1 MAKFPVLPLWIGSKD
16 GWGASLHLV
25 QSPKK
30 GANVRMEPI
39 EAIVIS
45 QEIEGVVKLKGI
57 RFQSPSAGTLEVNEE
72 KGPIRNAPAPW
83 LKAVVASYAES
94 PDLDSVATSQH
105 LDSRTFRNLLTG
117 HILAY
122 RFFDLLVV
130 RHSLAD
136 TPVSVK
142 GMSIRFDLPARPKE
156 SLTKTTSRIF
166 KELQEWG
173 ESTPAWLIA
182 QIEGVAV
189 NTIYARLNEGRKK
202 ELLAKPGKGAR
213 KSPK

>member
-1 MAKFPVLPLWIGSKD
+1 MAKFPVLPLWIGSRD

-25 QSPKK
+25 QPLKK
-30 GANVRMEPI
+30 GSNVGEGPI

-57 RFQSPSAGTLEVNEE
+57 RFQSPSAGTLEVDNE
-72 KGPIRNAPAPW
+72 KGPIRNAPASW
-83 LKAVVASYAES
+83 LKAVVAGYTDS
-94 PDLDSVATSQH
+94 PDLNSVSASEH

-122 RFFDLLVV
+122 RFFDLLVA

-142 GMSIRFDLPARPKE
+142 GMSIRFDLPARPQE

-202 ELLAKPGKGAR
+202 DLLTKPGKGAR
-213 KSPK
+213 KSHK

>member
-1 MAKFPVLPLWIGSKD
+1 MAKFPVLPLWVGSKD
-16 GWGASLHLV
+16 GWGASLHLL
-25 QSPKK
+25 QPPKM
-30 GANVRMEPI
+30 GANAGHGPI

-45 QEIEGVVKLKGI
+45 HEIEGEVRLKGI
-57 RFQSPSAGTLEVNEE
+57 RFQSPSAGTLEVSKER
-72 KGPIRNAPAPW
+72 GPIRNAPASW
-83 LKAVVASYAES
+83 LKAVLAGYTES
-94 PDLDSVATSQH
+94 PDLNSVVVSQH

-122 RFFDLLVV
+122 RFFDLLVA

-166 KELQEWG
+166 RELQEWG

-189 NTIYARLNEGRKK
+189 NTIYARLNEGRKQ
-202 ELLAKPGKGAR
+202 ELLTKPGKGAR
-213 KSPK
+213 KSKS

>member
-1 MAKFPVLPLWIGSKD
+1 M
-16 GWGASLHLV
+16 GA
-25 QSPKK
+25 
-30 GANVRMEPI
+30 GPI

-57 RFQSPSAGTLEVNEE
+57 RFQSPSAGTLEVEKE
-72 KGPIRNAPAPW
+72 KGPIRNAPASG
-83 LKAVVASYAES
+83 LKALLVGYTES
-94 PDLDSVATSQH
+94 PDLKSVAAREH

-122 RFFDLLVV
+122 RFFDLLVA

-202 ELLAKPGKGAR
+202 DLLTKPGKGAR
-213 KSPK
+213 KSHK

>member
-1 MAKFPVLPLWIGSKD
+1 MAKFPVLPLWIGSRD
-16 GWGASLHLV
+16 GWAASLHLV
-25 QSPKK
+25 QPSKK
-30 GANVRMEPI
+30 GSNMGAGPI

-57 RFQSPSAGTLEVNEE
+57 RFQSPSAGTLEVE
-72 KGPIRNAPAPW
+72 KETGPIRNAPASW
-83 LKAVVASYAES
+83 LKAVLVGYTES
-94 PDLDSVATSQH
+94 PDLNSVAASEH

-122 RFFDLLVV
+122 RFFDLLVA

-189 NTIYARLNEGRKK
+189 NTIYARLNEGRKQ
-202 ELLAKPGKGAR
+202 ELLTKPGKGAR
-213 KSPK
+213 KSHK

>member
-16 GWGASLHLV
+16 GWGASLHLI

-30 GANVRMEPI
+30 GANVRLAPI
-39 EAIVIS
+39 EAVVIS

-57 RFQSPSAGTLEVNEE
+57 RFQSPSAGTLAIDKE

-94 PDLDSVATSQH
+94 PDMDSIAASQH
-105 LDSRTFRNLLTG
+105 LDSRTYRNLLTG

-122 RFFDLLVV
+122 RFFDLLVA

-202 ELLAKPGKGAR
+202 ELLVKPGKGAR

>member
-1 MAKFPVLPLWIGSKD
+1 MAKFPVLPLWVGSRD

-30 GANVRMEPI
+30 GSNADIGPI

-45 QEIEGVVKLKGI
+45 QEIEGVVKLKGL
-57 RFQSPSAGTLEVNEE
+57 RFQSPSAITLKVDKE

-83 LKAVVASYAES
+83 LKAVVTGYAEF
-94 PDLDSVATSQH
+94 PDMDSIAAREH
-105 LDSRTFRNLLTG
+105 LNSRTFRNLLTG

-122 RFFDLLVV
+122 RFFDLLVA

-213 KSPK
+213 KSHK